1 MIDERRI
8 TNMRKQYF
16 LHCSIFL
23 ILYSFTGC
31 GSGEANYT
39 LEDVNPTFKGKFL
52 DEAVEGLDYERSGGD
67 KGVTAKGGY
76 YEYQQHENITFK
88 VGALSIGNTQSAGV
102 TTPRE
107 LATDANVIEDPSVNN
122 RVRFLLALDSNASI
136 IGIQINDETRM
147 TAKSW
152 KSSMDFSLNEAAF
165 SNEIQR
171 VTGDSIAAL
180 PSPLPTASEATQHFS
195 KTLRCAY
202 SGGYEGSWLSND
214 SDEAVGFVGAM
225 IQATGPVL
233 MMGSI
238 QDENGTAV
246 SIVYIRGEQD
256 INQKKFVFN
265 SNKSTAYFYN
275 PEIQQL
281 QAVIG
286 QYISGAGNSKN
297 YNLIEGSFVNDVDG
311 NDVTVGGFKMKRA
324 DALPN
329 AVYRY
334 TGFGY
339 PLGLSDTEYL
349 LGMIIFDIDVD
360 GNVAGM
366 IHDVRDPFNQPQL
379 DGSVDFDTG
388 DIVIVIKSEPKA
400 VLRGNINFEDTSID
414 PDIKWYP
421 DLEDAAPFGYVDVT
435 GCQLQSL

>member
-1 MIDERRI
+1 M
-8 TNMRKQYF
+8 
-16 LHCSIFL
+16 FL

-52 DEAVEGLDYERSGGD
+52 DEAVEGLGYERSGGNT
-67 KGVTAKGGY
+67 GITAKGGY

-88 VGALSIGNTQSAGV
+88 VGALSIGSTQSEAV
-102 TTPRE
+102 ITPRE
-107 LATDANVIEDPSVNN
+107 LATDAKVIEDPSVNN
-122 RVRFLLALDSNASI
+122 RVRFLLALDSNASK
-136 IGIQINDETRM
+136 IGIQIDDKTRDA
-147 TAKSW
+147 AKSW
-152 KSSMDFSLNEAAF
+152 KSSMDFSLSEAAF

-171 VTGDSIAAL
+171 VTGTSITAL
-180 PSPLPTASEATQHFS
+180 PSPLPTASKATKHFS
-195 KTLRCAY
+195 KTLSCAY
-202 SGGYEGSWLSND
+202 SGGYQGSWLSTD
-214 SDEAVGFVGAM
+214 SAEEVGFVGAM

-238 QDENGTAV
+238 QDENGTPV
-246 SIVYIRGEQD
+246 SIVYIRGRYD
-256 INQKKFVFN
+256 INQKKFTFN
-265 SNKSTAYFYN
+265 SYDSTAYYYN
-275 PEIQQL
+275 PETAQL
-281 QAVIG
+281 QTVEG
-286 QYISGAGNSKN
+286 QFISGTGNSKS
-297 YNLIEGSFVNDVDG
+297 YNLIDGKFVNVVDA
-311 NDVTVGGFKMKRA
+311 NVTVGGFSMKRA

-339 PLGLSDTEYL
+339 PSGYSDAEHL
-349 LGMIIFDIDVD
+349 LGMIIFDIDAK

-379 DGSVDFDTG
+379 DGRVDFETG

-400 VLRGNINFEDTSID
+400 VLRGNINFEDTSVD

-421 DLEDAAPFGYVDVT
+421 DHKDAEAFGYVNVT